1 METAEYGVKQYFT
14 RVKRYLTD
22 IFYFMGHKVEKT
34 ESRPKIVA
42 KSQQSLFNKSNRIEI
57 CSQ

>member
-1 METAEYGVKQYFT
+1 METAEYGVKRYFI
-14 RVKRYLTD
+14 RLRLS
-22 IFYFMGHKVEKT
+22 YFMGHKVEKT